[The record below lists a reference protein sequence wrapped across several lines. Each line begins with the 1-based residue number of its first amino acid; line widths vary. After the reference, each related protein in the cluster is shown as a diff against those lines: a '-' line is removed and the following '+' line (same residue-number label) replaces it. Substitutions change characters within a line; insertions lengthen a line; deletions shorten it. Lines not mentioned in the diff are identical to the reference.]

1 MTARQPGRAGRTGR
15 SRPRRTDD
23 GDGQIQSAPLAPR
36 VLDLLGLQQTVG
48 NHTVNRLIV
57 PAITQ
62 NVAESGDPRS
72 VSGKALIAR
81 AVGVVEPA
89 TAASPLA
96 AAGPLTGS
104 QVRAALAWYRAR
116 PATYTK
122 SIIQQIQFEVGVTP
136 TGTMDGPTVQAVAT
150 FQSTHPPLSIDGKA
164 GPRTLPAAFPGGLAK
179 KESVK
184 GYVKPAKQ
192 VESDW
197 VKLGSA
203 AARAKALAD
212 AVNVKLNA
220 AGVPSCT
227 FVVKDLGNDA
237 GQFDFATWSL
247 SLGQTPFSQAT
258 VTDAEAADIANTVYH
273 EARHAEQWHMM
284 ARLRAGQGKS
294 AKAIADEMGIP
305 AAIAA
310 DATSKPLK
318 KGSMDAVIAQ
328 GWYDSI
334 YGAHADERN
343 AILNEVEA
351 ADNALKHAR
360 AAVKKDPSAANQ
372 AGLVAAKKR
381 FDVAYRRYRDL
392 PEESDAFRAG
402 DAVTEEYL
410 AGGG

>member
-1 MTARQPGRAGRTGR
+1 MTSRQPGRPGRNSR
-15 SRPRRTDD
+15 SKARRSDERAAE
-23 GDGQIQSAPLAPR
+23 IQSAPLASHA
-36 VLDLLGLQQTVG
+36 LDLLGLQQTVG
-48 NHTVNRLIV
+48 NHTVNRLII
-57 PAITQ
+57 PAA
-62 NVAESGDPRS
+62 AEDLAVSIEHRS
-72 VSGKALIAR
+72 LPGKSLIAR
-81 AVGVVEPA
+81 AVGVMEPA
-89 TAASPLA
+89 TATPPSG
-96 AAGPLTGS
+96 AAGPLTVS
-104 QVRAALAWYRAR
+104 QARAALAWYAAR
-116 PATYTK
+116 PTTYTK
-122 SIIQQIQFEVGVTP
+122 PIIQQIQFEVGVTP
-136 TGTMDGPTVQAVAT
+136 TGTMDVPTVQAVAT
-150 FQSTHPPLSIDGKA
+150 FQSTHPPLAVDGKA

-179 KESVK
+179 KDSVK

-197 VKLGSA
+197 VKLGTA
-203 AARAKALAD
+203 VARAKALAD

-247 SLGQTPFSQAT
+247 SLGQKAFSQNS
-258 VTDAEAADIANTVYH
+258 VTDADAADIANTVYH

-305 AAIAA
+305 AVIAA

-318 KGSMDAVIAQ
+318 KGSMEAVIAQ
-328 GWYDSI
+328 GWYDSV

-343 AILNEVEA
+343 AILNEVDA
-351 ADNALKHAR
+351 ADNALKQAR
-360 AAVKKDPSAANQ
+360 AAAKKDPSTANQ
-372 AGLVAAKKR
+372 ARLATARQR
-381 FDVAYRRYRDL
+381 FENAYRRYRDL

-410 AGGG
+410 AGGE